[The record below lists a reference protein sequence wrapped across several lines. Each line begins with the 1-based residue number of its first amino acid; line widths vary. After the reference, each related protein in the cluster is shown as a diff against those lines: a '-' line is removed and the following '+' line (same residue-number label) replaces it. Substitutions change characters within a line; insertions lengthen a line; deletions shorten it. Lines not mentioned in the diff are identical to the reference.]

1 MFRANLA
8 LVCSLSLAL
17 FGCASAPPKQ
27 SGEENN
33 FNSTPSGPA
42 VEEPSKWE
50 GTSSGGSGSSES
62 GSSGDTGGLNAEQR
76 EQMEIALRR
85 GGEKAAQC
93 PQSTGNED
101 VPRGKG
107 EVKVTFDGKKG
118 RITEVSVGS
127 PWAGTAIEQCIKR
140 SFIGEIVLPFDG
152 DALEVPY
159 TVEIKPKA
167 GAAAPTPKKK

>member
-1 MFRANLA
+1 MFRANRA
-8 LVCSLSLAL
+8 AVFSLSLAL
-17 FGCASAPPKQ
+17 FGFGCASAPPKQ
-27 SGEENN
+27 TGEENN

-42 VEEPSKWE
+42 VPEESKWE
-50 GTSSGGSGSSES
+50 GTSSGGSGSSEA
-62 GSSGDTGGLNAEQR
+62 SSDTGGLNQAQR

-85 GGEKAAQC
+85 GGDNAAQC

-118 RITEVSVGS
+118 RVTEVTVGA

-140 SFIGEIVLPFDG
+140 SFLGEIVLPFDG

-167 GAAAPTPKKK
+167 GAAAPAPKKK